1 MIAVTW
7 PTWMAWLLAIA
18 ILLTLFFVWSLIG
31 QLTAMQAT
39 LRSAGMAGNMGL
51 RSRRELEEA
60 YTAGA
65 INRDAYE
72 RLKGRLP

>member
-1 MIAVTW
+1 MTALTW
-7 PTWMAWLLAIA
+7 PTWIAWLLAIA
-18 ILLTLFFVWSLIG
+18 ILITLFFVWSLTG
-31 QLTAMQAT
+31 QLAALRGA
-39 LRSAGMAGNMGL
+39 LRSAGVSGTGP
-51 RSRRELEEA
+51 RTRQELEAA